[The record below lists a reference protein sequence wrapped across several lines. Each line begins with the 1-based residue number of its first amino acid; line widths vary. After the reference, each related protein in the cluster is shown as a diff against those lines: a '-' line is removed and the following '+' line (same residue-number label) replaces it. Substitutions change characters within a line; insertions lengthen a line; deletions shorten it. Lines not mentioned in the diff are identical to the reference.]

1 MKSHG
6 CGELRAS
13 DAGAEVSLAGW
24 VNAHRDH
31 GGVLF
36 IDLRDSTGVVQ
47 VVCEASGV
55 AETASRLRDEWCVAV
70 RGAVR
75 PRPEG
80 TVNPKLP
87 TGEVEVAAAEVE
99 VLQASPPVPFPITDD
114 VEAEEATRLRYRYL
128 DLRRRPLAEALRL
141 RAKVVK
147 TIHDYMHEHRFVEV
161 ETPLLG
167 RSTPEGA
174 RDFLVP
180 SRLSRGSFYAL
191 PQSPQIF
198 KQILMVSGIERYYQI
213 ARCLRDEDVRANRV
227 AEITQLDLEMSFVSP
242 HDVQRVTE
250 ELILRIWHECLGE
263 SISIPFERM
272 PFAEAMDRFGTDA
285 PDLRAGP
292 AIADLS
298 AVFDGTSLQVFAG
311 ALAAGGSIRGLR
323 VPGAGG
329 ASRKELDDII
339 DRAKEMGARGLVWM
353 VVEESELRS
362 PIARNLSDS
371 ETEAIRS
378 GLDVAPGDLVLIVA
392 DEPELASTVLGHL
405 RLDFARA
412 QGRIRTHADP
422 RDWRFLWI
430 VEFPMF
436 EWSEDENRWDALH
449 NPFSAPTPDTAHLL
463 DSDPGK
469 CRSFQY
475 DLVVNGEEIAGGS
488 IRNHTSEM
496 QLKAFKAMGFTE
508 ERAREQFGFFLDSLD
523 FGAPPHGGI
532 AWGIDRLLMV
542 MAGTTSLR
550 DVIAFPKSQTG
561 ADLMT
566 AAPATVE
573 PEQLRDLGIRV
584 VEKEKP

>member
-13 DAGAEVSLAGW
+13 HAGAEVSLAGW

-180 SRLSRGSFYAL
+180 
-191 PQSPQIF
+191 
-198 KQILMVSGIERYYQI
+198 
-213 ARCLRDEDVRANRV
+213 
-227 AEITQLDLEMSFVSP
+227 
-242 HDVQRVTE
+242 
-250 ELILRIWHECLGE
+250 
-263 SISIPFERM
+263 
-272 PFAEAMDRFGTDA
+272 DRK
-285 PDLRAGP
+285 
-292 AIADLS
+292 S
-298 AVFDGTSLQVFAG
+298 
-311 ALAAGGSIRGLR
+311 
-323 VPGAGG
+323 
-329 ASRKELDDII
+329 
-339 DRAKEMGARGLVWM
+339 
-353 VVEESELRS
+353 VV
-362 PIARNLSDS
+362 
-371 ETEAIRS
+371 
-378 GLDVAPGDLVLIVA
+378 
-392 DEPELASTVLGHL
+392 
-405 RLDFARA
+405 
-412 QGRIRTHADP
+412 
-422 RDWRFLWI
+422 
-430 VEFPMF
+430 
-436 EWSEDENRWDALH
+436 
-449 NPFSAPTPDTAHLL
+449 
-463 DSDPGK
+463 
-469 CRSFQY
+469 
-475 DLVVNGEEIAGGS
+475 
-488 IRNHTSEM
+488 
-496 QLKAFKAMGFTE
+496 
-508 ERAREQFGFFLDSLD
+508 
-523 FGAPPHGGI
+523 
-532 AWGIDRLLMV
+532 
-542 MAGTTSLR
+542 
-550 DVIAFPKSQTG
+550 
-561 ADLMT
+561 
-566 AAPATVE
+566 
-573 PEQLRDLGIRV
+573 
-584 VEKEKP
+584 